1 MMANP
6 TTDREIVVTRTFD
19 APRET
24 VFAAWTEREHA
35 ENWWVPSGTTT
46 HEWDA
51 KPGGLWRYS
60 MPSPDGA
67 VYPFKVQFVEI
78 AKPERLVY
86 DYGTD
91 GDDAGEPVRTNV
103 TFEDQNGKTRVTLQL
118 VFATV
123 AAREQAMQY
132 GGAAGAQQALKA
144 LADYLAKL

>member
-1 MMANP
+1 MADKK
-6 TTDREIVVTRTFD
+6 DREIVVTRTFD

-24 VFAAWTEREHA
+24 VFAAFTEQEHVV
-35 ENWWVPSGTTT
+35 NWWVPSGTKI

-60 MPSPDGA
+60 MPSPDGSE
-67 VYPFKVQFVEI
+67 YPFKVQFVEI
-78 AKPERLVY
+78 DKPERLVY

-91 GDDAGEPVRTNV
+91 MEGAGEPTRTYV

-123 AAREQAMQY
+123 AAYQEAMEY

-144 LADYLAKL
+144 LADYLAKK